1 MPKRENRCIMENIK
15 KEAYMAKQPRTWG
28 IFIAQ
33 LALSIYLIVT
43 AICLITK
50 VGSSISS
57 AEINAVAGLFGKAAP
72 VISVLIGI
80 ILGVCG
86 ITFAFKA
93 FGIDFGK
100 FDDYVKYVTIV
111 LWIIVTVIT
120 LIFYI
125 KEWTSV
131 LVLHWLLVLAKNAL
145 IIGSI
150 LTIKNGK

>member
-1 MPKRENRCIMENIK
+1 MENIK
-15 KEAYMAKQPRTWG
+15 KEAYMAKQARTWG
-28 IFIAQ
+28 IFVCQ
-33 LALSIYLIVT
+33 LALAIYFVVT

-50 VGSSISS
+50 IGSSISS
-57 AEINAVAGLFGKAAP
+57 AEINAVAALFGKAAP

-86 ITFAFKA
+86 IMFAFKA

-100 FDDYVKYVTIV
+100 VDDYIKYVTIV

-145 IIGSI
+145 IIGAI
-150 LTIKNGK
+150 FTIKNGK

>member
-1 MPKRENRCIMENIK
+1 
-15 KEAYMAKQPRTWG
+15 MAKQPRTWG
-28 IFIAQ
+28 IFVCQ
-33 LALSIYLIVT
+33 LALAIYFVVT
-43 AICLITK
+43 AACLILK
-50 VGSSISS
+50 IGSSISS
-57 AEINAVAGLFGKAAP
+57 AEITAVAALFGKAAP
-72 VISVLIGI
+72 VISIAIGI

-86 ITFAFKA
+86 IMFALKA
-93 FGIDFGK
+93 FGMDFEK

-125 KEWTSV
+125 KEWTSI

-145 IIGSI
+145 IIGAT

>member
-1 MPKRENRCIMENIK
+1 
-15 KEAYMAKQPRTWG
+15 MAKQARTWG
-28 IFIAQ
+28 IFVCQ
-33 LALSIYLIVT
+33 LALAVYFVVT

-50 VGSSISS
+50 IGSSISS
-57 AEINAVAGLFGKAAP
+57 AEINAVAALFGKAAP

-80 ILGVCG
+80 ILAACG
-86 ITFAFKA
+86 IMFAFKA

-100 FDDYVKYVTIV
+100 VDDYVKYVTIV
-111 LWIIVTVIT
+111 LWIVITVIT

-145 IIGSI
+145 IIGAV

>member
-1 MPKRENRCIMENIK
+1 M
-15 KEAYMAKQPRTWG
+15 
-28 IFIAQ
+28 
-33 LALSIYLIVT
+33 
-43 AICLITK
+43 
-50 VGSSISS
+50 
-57 AEINAVAGLFGKAAP
+57 AGLFGKAAP

-86 ITFAFKA
+86 VMFAFKA

>member
-1 MPKRENRCIMENIK
+1 
-15 KEAYMAKQPRTWG
+15 MAKQPRTWG
-28 IFIAQ
+28 IFVCQ
-33 LALSIYLIVT
+33 LSLAIYFVVT
-43 AICLITK
+43 AICLITR

-57 AEINAVAGLFGKAAP
+57 AEINAVAALFGKAAP

-80 ILGVCG
+80 ILAVCG
-86 ITFAFKA
+86 IMFAFKA

-100 FDDYVKYVTIV
+100 IDDYIKYVTIV
-111 LWIIVTVIT
+111 LWIIITVIT

-145 IIGSI
+145 IIGST

>member
-1 MPKRENRCIMENIK
+1 
-15 KEAYMAKQPRTWG
+15 MAKQARTWG

-72 VISVLIGI
+72 VINVLIGI

-86 ITFAFKA
+86 IMFAFKA